1 MTLSNQSI
9 VKMSEALAS
18 EIASELMETDEWYE
32 FLLNNIQEILEE
44 KIGKIEPALLAELT
58 MGIAD
63 NLKVIPWGH
72 LYNRP

>member
-18 EIASELMETDEWYE
+18 EIASELMETDEWIE
-32 FLLNNIQEILEE
+32 FLLNNIEEILEE

-63 NLKVIPWGH
+63 NLKVIPW
-72 LYNRP
+72 

>member
-9 VKMSEALAS
+9 AKMSEALAS
-18 EIASELMETDEWYE
+18 EIASELMKTDEWYE
-32 FLLNNIQEILEE
+32 FLFNSIEVILEE

-63 NLKVIPWGH
+63 NLKVIPW
-72 LYNRP
+72 

>member
-18 EIASELMETDEWYE
+18 EVASELMETDEWIE
-32 FLLNNIQEILEE
+32 FLLNNIEEILEE

-63 NLKVIPWGH
+63 NLKVIPW
-72 LYNRP
+72 

>member
-9 VKMSEALAS
+9 AKMSEALAS
-18 EIASELMETDEWYE
+18 EIASELMETDEWIE

-63 NLKVIPWGH
+63 NLKVIPW
-72 LYNRP
+72 

>member
-9 VKMSEALAS
+9 AKMSEALAS
-18 EIASELMETDEWYE
+18 EIANELMETDEWYE
-32 FLLNNIQEILEE
+32 FLLNNIEEILEE

-63 NLKVIPWGH
+63 NLKVFPW
-72 LYNRP
+72 

>member
-18 EIASELMETDEWYE
+18 EVASELMETDEWIE
-32 FLLNNIQEILEE
+32 FLLNNIEEILEE

-63 NLKVIPWGH
+63 NLKIIPW
-72 LYNRP
+72 

>member
-9 VKMSEALAS
+9 AKMSEALAS
-18 EIASELMETDEWYE
+18 EIASELMETDEWIE
-32 FLLNNIQEILEE
+32 FLLNNIEVILEE

-63 NLKVIPWGH
+63 NLKVIPW
-72 LYNRP
+72 